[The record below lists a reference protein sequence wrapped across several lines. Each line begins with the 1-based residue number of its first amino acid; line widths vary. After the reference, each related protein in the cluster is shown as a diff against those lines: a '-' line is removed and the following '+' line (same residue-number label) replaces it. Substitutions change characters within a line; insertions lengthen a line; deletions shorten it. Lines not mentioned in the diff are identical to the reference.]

1 MADDRV
7 EEIAALLE
15 QVGQAHGQYEAT
27 ELHGVYD
34 QAWARWYAGHAVE
47 QGISALIGHAV
58 TVDQLAQFL
67 ATAFAD
73 YKRDGITEDWAIYT
87 AQRIQNEL

>member
-15 QVGQAHGQYEAT
+15 QIGQAHGQYEAT

-58 TVDQLAQFL
+58 TVDAL
-67 ATAFAD
+67 ATFFTNTFAD
-73 YKRDGITEDWAIYT
+73 YKRDGITEAWGDYT
-87 AQRIQNEL
+87 ARRIQNEL